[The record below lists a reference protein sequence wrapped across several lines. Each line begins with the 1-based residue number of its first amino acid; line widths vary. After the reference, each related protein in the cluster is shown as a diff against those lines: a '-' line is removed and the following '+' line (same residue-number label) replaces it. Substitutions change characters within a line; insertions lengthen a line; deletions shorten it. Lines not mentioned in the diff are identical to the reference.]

1 MLRLKKAS
9 VGTKIVFGVVFI
21 LFVFYALA
29 ILYALFFCLN
39 ASLKDGGRQF
49 IADNV
54 SLSRPPKFRNYVDA
68 FSALT
73 LGETTFFGMLGN
85 SVWYALGN
93 AFFNIASSCLAAY
106 VVCKYKFFGRNF
118 LYGLVLV
125 VMMIPIYGALPAK
138 YRMLHKLGMIDSPLI
153 LLSAAGG
160 FDFSFLIIY
169 AFFKN
174 VPWSYA
180 EAAFIDGASHTKVFF
195 KIMLP
200 MALPAISAIFVTN
213 FIGNWNNY
221 DAPLLFLSNMP
232 TLASGLFVYERKIQ
246 YLANQPIYFAG
257 VIISLIPIL
266 IIFAVFQNSIMQNVY
281 AGGLKG

>member
-1 MLRLKKAS
+1 MIGMKKAS
-9 VGTKIVFGVVFI
+9 VGKKILFGTVFV
-21 LFVFYALA
+21 LFVFYALS
-29 ILYALFFCLN
+29 ILYMLLFCFN
-39 ASLKDGGRQF
+39 ASLKNGGRQF

-54 SLSRPPKFRNYVDA
+54 SLSWPPKFRNYADA

-73 LGETTFFGMLGN
+73 LAETTFLGMIGN
-85 SVWYALGN
+85 SVWFALGN
-93 AFFNIASSCLAAY
+93 AFFNIASSCVAAY

-125 VMMIPIYGALPAK
+125 VMMIPVYGALPAK
-138 YRMLHKLGMIDSPLI
+138 YRMLHNLGMIDSPLY

-195 KIMLP
+195 KVMLP
-200 MALPAISAIFVTN
+200 MALPAISASFVTN

-221 DAPLLFLSNMP
+221 DAPLLFLPNMP
-232 TLASGLFVYERKIQ
+232 TLASGLFVYERVIER
-246 YLANQPIYFAG
+246 LSNQPIYFAG
-257 VIISLIPIL
+257 VIMSLIPIL